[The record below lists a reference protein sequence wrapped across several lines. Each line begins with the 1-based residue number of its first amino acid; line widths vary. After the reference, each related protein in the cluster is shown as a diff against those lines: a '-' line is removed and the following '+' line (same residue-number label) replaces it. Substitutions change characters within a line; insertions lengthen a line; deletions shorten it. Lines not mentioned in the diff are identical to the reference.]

1 MSKNAPKIRHGAP
14 LDYWLL
20 GFTLILASLGLIMV
34 LSASG
39 IMAERFYHDK
49 YLFFKKQGLFMV
61 LGVIGMYAVSKMPR
75 AFFYSMIYPM
85 VIGCGIA
92 LAFTLTPMGL
102 SVNGARRWLRLGV
115 MSIQPMEFVK
125 PALVMYLA
133 YFFSRKQEMVK
144 TFSVGFLPP
153 MAVTGAF
160 CLLLALQPDFG
171 GAVVLALLLL
181 AMCLVGGT
189 RITYLVLSVG
199 FAAVTGWMMIVQSP
213 YRFKRWTAFLD
224 PFKTAREEGYQLVQS
239 LYAFGSGSLFGT
251 GIGAGRQKLFF
262 LPEAHNDFIMAVV
275 GEELGFIGMSAVMLL
290 VALILL
296 RAFLIA
302 FRQDDLQDRFTGY
315 GMALVLATS
324 FVLNIAVV
332 LGCVPPKGVPMP
344 FMSYGGSN
352 LLGSF
357 FCIGMLLNLSR
368 GVSK

>member
-1 MSKNAPKIRHGAP
+1 MTKNTPKLRHGAP
-14 LDYWLL
+14 PDYWLL
-20 GFTLILASLGLIMV
+20 GFTLILATLGLIMV

-61 LGVIGMYAVSKMPR
+61 LGVIGMYATSKMPR

-85 VIGCGIA
+85 VIGCGILLA
-92 LAFTLTPMGL
+92 LTLTPLGL
-102 SVNGARRWLRLGV
+102 SAGGAKRWLKLGV

-133 YFFSRKQEMVK
+133 YFFSRKQGQVR
-144 TFSVGFLPP
+144 TFSVGFVPP
-153 MAVTGAF
+153 MLVTGAF
-160 CLLLALQPDFG
+160 CLILALQPDFG

-189 RITYLVLSVG
+189 RLTYLFLSVG
-199 FAAVTGWMMIVQSP
+199 FAVTTGWMMIVQSP

-224 PFKTAREEGYQLVQS
+224 PFKTAKEEGYQLVQS

-275 GEELGFIGMSAVMLL
+275 GEELGFIGMTAVMLV
-290 VALILL
+290 VAIILF
-296 RAFLIA
+296 RGFIIA
-302 FRQDDLQDRFTGY
+302 FRQEDLQDRFTGY
-315 GMALVLATS
+315 GMVLVLAMG

-332 LGCVPPKGVPMP
+332 LGCVPPKGVPFP
-344 FMSYGGSN
+344 FMSYGGSS
-352 LLGSF
+352 LLSSF
-357 FCIGMLLNLSR
+357 FCVGMLLNLSK
-368 GVSK
+368 GVNK